1 MALLGAIALPGAMP
15 VSVLGLVMLSAG
27 FCMLPEDMVL
37 LDGLMELPML
47 LPMLLWAKA
56 AGLSKVRAQAAV
68 MKKRDIGYNSCVLGG
83 GLSPW
88 H

>member
-1 MALLGAIALPGAMP
+1 MALPGAIALPGAMP

-47 LPMLLWAKA
+47 LWAKA